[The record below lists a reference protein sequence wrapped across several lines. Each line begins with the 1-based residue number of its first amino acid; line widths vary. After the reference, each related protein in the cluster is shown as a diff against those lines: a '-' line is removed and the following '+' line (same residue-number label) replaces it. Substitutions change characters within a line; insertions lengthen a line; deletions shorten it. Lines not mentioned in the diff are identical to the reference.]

1 VCPGVGH
8 MPGDP
13 KECRE
18 HAKHC
23 FALAAKITNPT
34 LRESFLETARRVR
47 LAAEVETANCLLAEW
62 GTETVKVVNPV

>member
-1 VCPGVGH
+1 

-23 FALAAKITNPT
+23 FALAAEITNPT
-34 LRESFLETARRVR
+34 LRESFLDAARRWVR
-47 LAAEVETANCLLAEW
+47 LAAEVETANSLLAEW
-62 GTETVKVVNPV
+62 GTETVKVVNPA